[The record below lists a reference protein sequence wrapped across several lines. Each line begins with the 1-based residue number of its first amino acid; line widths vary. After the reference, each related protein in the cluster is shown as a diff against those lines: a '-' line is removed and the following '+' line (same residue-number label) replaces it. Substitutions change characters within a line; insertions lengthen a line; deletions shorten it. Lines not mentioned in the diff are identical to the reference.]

1 MHLKENMQP
10 LALAKYLTRRAFIH
24 TRPLYSLYFVI
35 SILLSGSKML
45 SLRGTNNDIL
55 VSAGGRSRVMIG
67 QIVIEGHLRRRS
79 LYNQGQKWEG
89 GGTEG
94 G

>member
-10 LALAKYLTRRAFIH
+10 PALAKYLTRRAFIH

-55 VSAGGRSRVMIG
+55 VSAGGGSKIVIG
-67 QIVIEGHLRRRS
+67 QIAMLEDHLTLS
-79 LYNQGQKWEG
+79 
-89 GGTEG
+89 GTG
-94 G
+94 RTFLSFCPC